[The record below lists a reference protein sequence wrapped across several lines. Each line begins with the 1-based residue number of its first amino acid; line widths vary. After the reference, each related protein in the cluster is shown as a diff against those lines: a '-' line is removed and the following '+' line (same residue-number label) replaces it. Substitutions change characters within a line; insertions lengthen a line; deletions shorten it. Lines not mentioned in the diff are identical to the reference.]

1 MSLDSIPEYLSS
13 SDETAD
19 DDGNL
24 FDEDDEFWS
33 LFSSVYINNNLTLNC
48 LEDVAELINKNSGSN
63 KIPTTKSAILRKFLQ
78 KSQFTIQTFILC
90 SQCNVYSKSD
100 SIKWKNA
107 KCSQCNEN
115 ISTNN
120 SEYILYIGI
129 KEQIRYVVKN
139 NLEAILEFMSR
150 NTSLDKIKD
159 INDGAILKDMN
170 DISSGVANLNVS
182 VTMCT
187 DGASLFKST
196 NKSLWPIYLCLNCLP
211 PNIRFNLANT
221 LLASLYIGASKP
233 NMNRFLKPLIDEFQ
247 ILEVN
252 TIDIASSNKVY
263 KLNVFLTHCC
273 LDLPA
278 KACYDSVYLR

>member
-48 LEDVAELINKNSGSN
+48 LEDVAEIINKKSGSN